1 MPQEQSKRQDEQLRW
16 VVGGW
21 APLASPVSLGLSSPA
36 RKGRAGM
43 VTKPIIFTY
52 LLLPASRHVI
62 LNGLSDPWA
71 GFEPL
76 ENMVSQMKL
85 SQETACIRQQAFQTL
100 LTCRLLEHHGNWNLL
115 NSHFLKQTKK
125 ERKKLACI
133 LFKDVIT
140 DSFVLKFTA
149 CSASIIFM

>member
-1 MPQEQSKRQDEQLRW
+1 MQTRRAVKAD
-16 VVGGW
+16 GG
-21 APLASPVSLGLSSPA
+21 LE
-36 RKGRAGM
+36 GRI

-85 SQETACIRQQAFQTL
+85 SQLAFGEAALSDASHPSPIRFRA
-100 LTCRLLEHHGNWNLL
+100 
-115 NSHFLKQTKK
+115 
-125 ERKKLACI
+125 
-133 LFKDVIT
+133 
-140 DSFVLKFTA
+140 
-149 CSASIIFM
+149 

>member
-1 MPQEQSKRQDEQLRW
+1 
-16 VVGGW
+16 
-21 APLASPVSLGLSSPA
+21 
-36 RKGRAGM
+36 M

-85 SQETACIRQQAFQTL
+85 SQETACIRFSGA
-100 LTCRLLEHHGNWNLL
+100 
-115 NSHFLKQTKK
+115 SHLSPISEPLHEFIKSSFPET
-125 ERKKLACI
+125 EKLP
-133 LFKDVIT
+133 LFKDVCIIT
-140 DSFVLKFTA
+140 NSLFLKTSFTA
-149 CSASIIFM
+149 FSVVFMQMRREAAAHEKRISTEGS

>member
-1 MPQEQSKRQDEQLRW
+1 MIIRHRNRVTASERTRRAAQVGVGEAGLLLPRRVTWFVVTARSKKK
-16 VVGGW
+16 GGGE
-21 APLASPVSLGLSSPA
+21 VE
-36 RKGRAGM
+36 RRM

-100 LTCRLLEHHGNWNLL
+100 LTCRLLEHHNSNL
-115 NSHFLKQTKK
+115 
-125 ERKKLACI
+125 
-133 LFKDVIT
+133 
-140 DSFVLKFTA
+140 
-149 CSASIIFM
+149 

>member
-1 MPQEQSKRQDEQLRW
+1 MQTRRAVKGD
-16 VVGGW
+16 GG
-21 APLASPVSLGLSSPA
+21 LE
-36 RKGRAGM
+36 GRI

-85 SQETACIRQQAFQTL
+85 SQLAFGEAALSEASHLSPIRFRA
-100 LTCRLLEHHGNWNLL
+100 
-115 NSHFLKQTKK
+115 
-125 ERKKLACI
+125 
-133 LFKDVIT
+133 
-140 DSFVLKFTA
+140 
-149 CSASIIFM
+149 

>member
-1 MPQEQSKRQDEQLRW
+1 MGAGEGLGSSYL
-16 VVGGW
+16 
-21 APLASPVSLGLSSPA
+21 SPVSLPFVC
-36 RKGRAGM
+36 RHRQEEKKKKKEKGVGEVEGRM

-85 SQETACIRQQAFQTL
+85 SQETACVRQRAFFFFP
-100 LTCRLLEHHGNWNLL
+100 RRF
-115 NSHFLKQTKK
+115 SPV
-125 ERKKLACI
+125 AC
-133 LFKDVIT
+133 
-140 DSFVLKFTA
+140 
-149 CSASIIFM
+149 

>member
-1 MPQEQSKRQDEQLRW
+1 MD
-16 VVGGW
+16 VGRLGSSY
-21 APLASPVSLGLSSPA
+21 LAVSLQLSSPPGV
-36 RKGRAGM
+36 KGEADGRV

-85 SQETACIRQQAFQTL
+85 SQETACVRQQTFQML
-100 LTCRLLEHHGNWNLL
+100 LTCRLLECYDRNLQNPHL
-115 NSHFLKQTKK
+115 LET
-125 ERKKLACI
+125 KKLAC
-133 LFKDVIT
+133 
-140 DSFVLKFTA
+140 
-149 CSASIIFM
+149 

>member
-1 MPQEQSKRQDEQLRW
+1 
-16 VVGGW
+16 
-21 APLASPVSLGLSSPA
+21 
-36 RKGRAGM
+36 M

-85 SQETACIRQQAFQTL
+85 SQETACVRQQTL
-100 LTCRLLEHHGNWNLL
+100 LTCRLLEHHDGNLQNP
-115 NSHFLKQTKK
+115 HFQKK
-125 ERKKLACI
+125 KGKKLPC
-133 LFKDVIT
+133 
-140 DSFVLKFTA
+140 
-149 CSASIIFM
+149 

>member
-1 MPQEQSKRQDEQLRW
+1 MGAAE
-16 VVGGW
+16 
-21 APLASPVSLGLSSPA
+21 
-36 RKGRAGM
+36 GRV

-85 SQETACIRQQAFQTL
+85 SQETACVRQAFQML
-100 LTCRLLEHHGNWNLL
+100 LTCRLLERQDRNYQICVSL
-115 NSHFLKQTKK
+115 NKK
-125 ERKKLACI
+125 KKLAC
-133 LFKDVIT
+133 
-140 DSFVLKFTA
+140 
-149 CSASIIFM
+149 

>member
-1 MPQEQSKRQDEQLRW
+1 ME
-16 VVGGW
+16 
-21 APLASPVSLGLSSPA
+21 
-36 RKGRAGM
+36 GRI

-100 LTCRLLEHHGNWNLL
+100 LACRLLEPYDRNLQ
-115 NSHFLKQTKK
+115 NPHFLK
-125 ERKKLACI
+125 
-133 LFKDVIT
+133 
-140 DSFVLKFTA
+140 
-149 CSASIIFM
+149 